1 MINIVKS
8 TMLAATLCAFSTLA
22 QAQEAQIKPTS
33 DAPIL
38 TMVNV
43 LTPAKGMQGATIAQL
58 QKALDTVL
66 VSQPGFISG
75 SIHRS
80 LDSEHI
86 VNYAQ
91 WENQESL
98 MAFVAKLQSGD
109 TPEMAKVFSLA
120 QPDYHPYA
128 VVSVHIPS
136 Q

>member
-1 MINIVKS
+1 MFNIVR
-8 TMLAATLCAFSTLA
+8 TAMLAATFCAVSSFA
-22 QAQEAQIKPTS
+22 HAQEAQIKITS

-58 QKALDTVL
+58 QKALDTIL
-66 VSQPGFISG
+66 VKQPGFISG

-80 LDSEHI
+80 LDSAHI

-109 TPEMAKVFSLA
+109 APEMAKVFSMA
-120 QPDYHPYA
+120 QPDFHPYA
-128 VVSVHIPS
+128 VVSIHVPAR
-136 Q
+136 